1 MPSSRNTRSPSTE
14 SGTRLF
20 VRITGEDNP
29 KACTGRRLLRRGLA
43 REWSGHSAYETGPIL
58 LDPRAPDPIT
68 VLDRPHAVA
77 AGILVIDCSWNRL
90 HSRRGF
96 DPALPGVAGLERRRL
111 PWLLAG
117 NPQHY
122 GRVGELN
129 TAEAFA
135 AALAVVGRAAEAA
148 RLLDGFAGGSNF
160 LSINRERLA
169 RYAAARDGEHVRL
182 AERELFSRESG

>member
-135 AALAVVGRAAEAA
+135 AALIVLGDRAAAERVLGTFAGGPGFLALNAGLLEAYRTAESIEELRAAE
-148 RLLDGFAGGSNF
+148 
-160 LSINRERLA
+160 RE
-169 RYAAARDGEHVRL
+169 
-182 AERELFSRESG
+182 FF